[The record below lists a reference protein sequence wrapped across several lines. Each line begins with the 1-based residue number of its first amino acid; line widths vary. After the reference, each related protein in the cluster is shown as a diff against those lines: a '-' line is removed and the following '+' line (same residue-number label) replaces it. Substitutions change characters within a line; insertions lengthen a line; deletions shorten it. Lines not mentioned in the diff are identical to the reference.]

1 MASPGLSTTLILGE
15 IILIET
21 LLIIS
26 VSVYFVIKI
35 KKKSAKLKVLL
46 ETFLDDESNRLS
58 ILSLNLKKPEFIDD
72 EKYNTV
78 LKNIINEE
86 NLLYKHLVK
95 AFYQNDIKSLDSL
108 STEIQ
113 KITGPCADLLIPVN
127 EVTETKEIDNEQVIN
142 ADDVMDELLSDD
154 EEIEA
159 DIDVEHD
166 PEFDL
171 SESAETINEPPPE
184 EPIKTSIENDEI
196 AEIPSDLLNNIPSTN
211 ENESSSEDDSENS
224 SENASENSSENDEA
238 DSGHDENK
246 TEK

>member
-26 VSVYFVIKI
+26 VSVYFVMKL
-35 KKKSAKLKVLL
+35 KKKSAKLKNLL
-46 ETFLDDESNRLS
+46 ESFLDDESNRLS
-58 ILSLNLKKPEFIDD
+58 ILSENLKKPEFIDD

-86 NLLYKHLVK
+86 NLLYKHLVN
-95 AFYQNDIKSLDSL
+95 AFYNNDIKSLGSL

-127 EVTETKEIDNEQVIN
+127 EVTKTKEIDNEQVIN

-159 DIDVEHD
+159 DIDVDVEHD

-211 ENESSSEDDSENS
+211 ENESSSEDDSENV
-224 SENASENSSENDEA
+224 SENASENDKA

>member
-26 VSVYFVIKI
+26 VSVYFVMKL
-35 KKKSAKLKVLL
+35 KKKSAKLKALL
-46 ETFLDDESNRLS
+46 ESFLDDESNRLS
-58 ILSLNLKKPEFIDD
+58 ILSENLKKPEFIDD

-78 LKNIINEE
+78 LKNILNEE
-86 NLLYKHLVK
+86 NLLYKNLVN
-95 AFYQNDIKSLDSL
+95 AFYQNDIKSLGSL

-113 KITGPCADLLIPVN
+113 KITGPCAELLMPVN
-127 EVTETKEIDNEQVIN
+127 EVAETKEIDNEQVIN

-159 DIDVEHD
+159 DVDIDVEHD

-171 SESAETINEPPPE
+171 SEPAETINEPPPE

-211 ENESSSEDDSENS
+211 ENESRSEDDSENS
-224 SENASENSSENDEA
+224 SETASENDEA

>member
-26 VSVYFVIKI
+26 ISVYFVMKL

-46 ETFLDDESNRLS
+46 ESFLDDESNRLS
-58 ILSLNLKKPEFIDD
+58 ILSVNLKKPEFIDD

-86 NLLYKHLVK
+86 NLLYKHLVN
-95 AFYQNDIKSLDSL
+95 AFYQNDIKSLCSL

-113 KITGPCADLLIPVN
+113 KITEPCAELLMPVN
-127 EVTETKEIDNEQVIN
+127 EAPETKEIDNEKIIN

-171 SESAETINEPPPE
+171 SEPAETINEPPPE

-211 ENESSSEDDSENS
+211 ENESSSEDDSENV
-224 SENASENSSENDEA
+224 SENASENDKA